1 LSSEK
6 CDLRFGSILSY
17 VPLRHLEDAAP
28 DATGLPRKK
37 RVREGCAK
45 RGIEDR
51 LCGMILGS
59 HNIMWHLKSNHVV
72 SGRPI
77 EEDREVEM
85 SELVARLTKMAL
97 ANELGIVS
105 PIDEI
110 NWGARFQGLLGEF
123 LGRDALLVPVPP
135 HYSQVK
141 DSQVKDHPANG
152 GLWVPDRIAAHMEGL
167 GLGRRLVALQ
177 RERAVP
183 KSSTRLK
190 RTERR
195 TTTHYESLRV
205 ISDEDLNGK
214 RVVLVDDVVTTGST
228 LLGSAWRIL
237 DRYPNAQIVGF
248 AAMRTISDP
257 HMFRGPLDPVAG
269 CIVHNEDC
277 TTYRRP

>member
-1 LSSEK
+1 MSSEK

-17 VPLRHLEDAAP
+17 VPLKYLEDGAP
-28 DATGLPRKK
+28 DAADLPREERARK
-37 RVREGCAK
+37 GCAK

-51 LCGMILGS
+51 LCGAMLDS

-72 SGRPI
+72 SGRLI

-85 SELVARLTKMAL
+85 SELVARLTKMVL

-110 NWGARFQGLLGEF
+110 DWGARFRRLLGEF
-123 LGRDALLVPVPP
+123 LVRDALLVPVPP

-141 DSQVKDHPANG
+141 DYPANG
-152 GLWVPDRIAAHMEGL
+152 GLWVPDSIAMHMERL

-183 KSSTRLK
+183 KSSTLLK

-248 AAMRTISDP
+248 AAMRTISDL

-269 CIVHNEDC
+269 CIVHNENC

>member
-17 VPLRHLEDAAP
+17 VPLKYLEDDAP
-28 DATGLPRKK
+28 DAADLPREERARK
-37 RVREGCAK
+37 GCAK

-51 LCGMILGS
+51 LCGAMLDS

-85 SELVARLTKMAL
+85 SELVARLTKMVL

-135 HYSQVK
+135 HSQVK
-141 DSQVKDHPANG
+141 DYSANG
-152 GLWVPDRIAAHMEGL
+152 GLWVPDSIAMHMERL

-248 AAMRTISDP
+248 AAMRTISDL

-269 CIVHNEDC
+269 CILHNEDC